1 MFAFLMAT
9 LSVNA
14 QSNKIGYAY
23 DEAGNRV
30 KRELVIPRS
39 AKSPSKSPSSGKSYY
54 DSFGDRIVKI
64 VPNETGI
71 VKVSVQNMQPA
82 DNGDVAVYS
91 LKGTE
96 VLRQA
101 LSVAEALVDISENPK
116 GVYILKVT
124 VNGKTTAWK
133 ITKK

>member
-1 MFAFLMAT
+1 MKRRKQLLFAFLMAT

-71 VKVSVQNMQPA
+71 VKVSV
-82 DNGDVAVYS
+82 
-91 LKGTE
+91 
-96 VLRQA
+96 
-101 LSVAEALVDISENPK
+101 
-116 GVYILKVT
+116 
-124 VNGKTTAWK
+124 
-133 ITKK
+133 